1 MGIQNP
7 KNSNSP
13 SLLNG
18 MVDFALHVVK
28 PFHSLAGKQ
37 LSKGGE
43 GSGDLM
49 KLCNDTVKSL
59 NKIKGK

>member
-7 KNSNSP
+7 KNSPN
-13 SLLNG
+13 LLDG

-37 LSKGGE
+37 LSKGGP
-43 GSGDLM
+43 GSNELM
-49 KLCNDTVKSL
+49 KLCNNTVKSL
-59 NKIKGK
+59 MKIKGK